1 MNINKIKFFVF
12 FFALA
17 IAISVHAERT
27 LRTDNLTPRSETI
40 ISESDIPSQEIQTR
54 TKRNDTFSSLK
65 IENAYPAENKKIH
78 RLSKKINSESKVQN
92 RISRVSNFSPENK
105 KLLIKENVSRKY
117 INQKNN
123 LVRTTPPWQAPRL
136 SKDGNLN
143 FDASSGDWYQYFFD
157 GFEGAFPAS
166 WDLYGTPTWGPTD
179 SEAQSGSKSAWC
191 AGYDYSPAGNYFDNM
206 DAWIIHGPFDL
217 SASEDALLFF
227 DFTIKSQPD
236 VDKLFVGLS
245 TDGDNFSGN
254 VYTGDSGGWISNVYI
269 DAKSYA
275 FSNSVYIGFQF
286 YSNETISNYA
296 GAFVDNIELMGY
308 QSETNTNPDLA
319 VQNAHITDS
328 FNGMFNFQ
336 IKNNSAQNQPPDSYY
351 ISVFVDEELDSK
363 ETNQYELASGATT
376 TWDWQLAYYY
386 LPGEHKVEILVEPAG
401 GDVNT
406 NDNSL
411 SFTLVITN
419 ATVIDLGVSN
429 PVSVNPAQGYFDFDV
444 DNYGPAIAI
453 ADSYLISVSV
463 DGEFDSSARNTEP
476 LYPYQ
481 YTTWEWATDYIYPA
495 GDHAVEVTV
504 ESDITDIDPGND
516 TVSFTMSVPSGLVVT
531 DLKVSG
537 LKITDEKNAVFKFKV
552 KNKGPKACDTG
563 DYTIRVYVDGLED
576 STKSNTKII
585 SKGMTAIWEWQLA
598 YTYPPGLHKIE
609 IDVRSSGGDLK
620 PEDNTLLFQMTEFG
634 ANLQVYNI
642 PVFTSVVENSFSAML
657 TATNGSPP
665 YSWAIFSGTLPQ
677 GIYLAGNG
685 VLFGTP
691 ATAGNYSF
699 KVKCS
704 DASDASAFADVSI
717 VAFNSPPALPE
728 IIDTILPVTFEN
740 TFFQM
745 PIYAV
750 GGTIPYNWSF
760 NGSTPAGINISSTGS
775 VYGTITS
782 SGEYKLP
789 VKVTDDTAATDDA
802 NLSLRVLETA
812 QTINYQLSKL
822 QIIIPWKDHSAG
834 NDDTDS
840 IKLKAEFPIPGSLVV
855 DSHTKLTIFVGDYP
869 FSFIKPSK
877 AKFRKKATFKTEKNA
892 AEKGKASVK
901 WLKDKIR
908 VTLSMKNVNL
918 AAPLAKY
925 GVKENASGTLTIPVR
940 ISINDCDS
948 GYRDNAVTYT
958 QSKSRKGK
966 LKN

>member
-1 MNINKIKFFVF
+1 
-12 FFALA
+12 
-17 IAISVHAERT
+17 
-27 LRTDNLTPRSETI
+27 
-40 ISESDIPSQEIQTR
+40 
-54 TKRNDTFSSLK
+54 
-65 IENAYPAENKKIH
+65 
-78 RLSKKINSESKVQN
+78 
-92 RISRVSNFSPENK
+92 
-105 KLLIKENVSRKY
+105 
-117 INQKNN
+117 
-123 LVRTTPPWQAPRL
+123 
-136 SKDGNLN
+136 
-143 FDASSGDWYQYFFD
+143 
-157 GFEGAFPAS
+157 
-166 WDLYGTPTWGPTD
+166 
-179 SEAQSGSKSAWC
+179 
-191 AGYDYSPAGNYFDNM
+191 
-206 DAWIIHGPFDL
+206 
-217 SASEDALLFF
+217 
-227 DFTIKSQPD
+227 
-236 VDKLFVGLS
+236 
-245 TDGDNFSGN
+245 
-254 VYTGDSGGWISNVYI
+254 
-269 DAKSYA
+269 
-275 FSNSVYIGFQF
+275 
-286 YSNETISNYA
+286 
-296 GAFVDNIELMGY
+296 
-308 QSETNTNPDLA
+308 
-319 VQNAHITDS
+319 
-328 FNGMFNFQ
+328 
-336 IKNNSAQNQPPDSYY
+336 
-351 ISVFVDEELDSK
+351 
-363 ETNQYELASGATT
+363 
-376 TWDWQLAYYY
+376 
-386 LPGEHKVEILVEPAG
+386 
-401 GDVNT
+401 
-406 NDNSL
+406 
-411 SFTLVITN
+411 
-419 ATVIDLGVSN
+419 
-429 PVSVNPAQGYFDFDV
+429 
-444 DNYGPAIAI
+444 
-453 ADSYLISVSV
+453 
-463 DGEFDSSARNTEP
+463 EP